1 MNRKV
6 AIVTTKQPGTNP
18 RVRKSADALSA
29 AGFDVH
35 VFYAYTASWADA
47 ADEITFGRAQ
57 WQHKRVG
64 GHPVVEKAVYF
75 KARFRSKLAG
85 WLGMSEMELCPSL
98 PDYNRS
104 LKNLQPDIVIGHNP
118 GSLPI
123 LHKWH
128 SSTRGK
134 VVFDAEDYHR
144 GESYWV
150 RVGREQTVI
159 QLEDKCLGAL
169 QAMTAASPLIAK
181 AYEQLYPHLIVVT
194 VNNAFSRDLLQPFP
208 EPETGP
214 LRVVWFSQVLGLD
227 RGLGEFLKGLSQVPD
242 VPISITLVGMSG
254 PNKRDDIA
262 SRIQSPL
269 HQVEFVEPLPEK
281 ELLAALGRHEI
292 GLALEVGSPVNRDIC
307 RTNKL
312 YTYPLAGCYMLASK
326 TSAQR
331 DFLREWPDTG
341 CAIDLGEPSSIA
353 QALSWAYEKRDELL
367 EKRRSSWEQANT
379 TLNWETES
387 KPLVQLVQRLTS

>member
-64 GHPVVEKAVYF
+64 GHPERERATYF
-75 KARFRSKLAG
+75 KARLKSKLAG
-85 WLGMSEMELCPSL
+85 WLGMAKMELCPSL
-98 PDYNRS
+98 PDYIRS
-104 LKNLQPDIVIGHNP
+104 LKKLQPDIVIGHNP

-123 LHKWH
+123 LHTWR
-128 SSTRGK
+128 SAMRGD

-150 RVGREQTVI
+150 RVGREQTI
-159 QLEDKCLGAL
+159 IELEDKCLGAL
-169 QAMTAASPLIAK
+169 QTMTAASPLIAK
-181 AYEQLYPHLIVVT
+181 TYEQLYPDLSVVT
-194 VNNAFSRDLLQPFP
+194 VNNAFSRDLLQPAP
-208 EPETGP
+208 EPRTGP
-214 LRVVWFSQVLGLD
+214 LKIAWFSQVLGLD
-227 RGLGEFLKGLSQVPD
+227 RGLGEFLRGMCQVPD
-242 VPISITLVGMSG
+242 VPISITLVGLG
-254 PNKRDDIA
+254 NRNKRDDIA

-292 GLALEVGSPVNRDIC
+292 GLALEIGSPINRDIC

-341 CAIDLGEPSSIA
+341 RAIELNDPSSIA
-353 QALSWAYEKRDELL
+353 QALSWAYENRDELL
-367 EKRRSSWEQANT
+367 AKRRSSWEQANT